1 MKRNPI
7 VQCLA
12 ALIVAVCLLL
22 SADIPVFASCIDIK
36 SLEPEMKVQPK
47 MTQEGRYLDSHYYAS
62 PDARN
67 DSSSKYYYY
76 DISSN
81 SNDPKQR
88 VIFYFYITEMFYKED
103 GTLIA
108 YGIIENP
115 GKSEIKVNISS
126 IRLIGVRSNGEEA
139 VLTNGIA
146 DQQAF
151 YTIAPHKSEE
161 YIISFS
167 PDENYKVNLNEI
179 QYLTYRESQDYTY
192 SYWK

>member
-1 MKRNPI
+1 MI
-7 VQCLA
+7 Q
-12 ALIVAVCLLL
+12 
-22 SADIPVFASCIDIK
+22 
-36 SLEPEMKVQPK
+36 
-47 MTQEGRYLDSHYYAS
+47 
-62 PDARN
+62 
-67 DSSSKYYYY
+67 
-76 DISSN
+76 SN
-81 SNDPKQR
+81 ES
-88 VIFYFYITEMFYKED
+88 FYFYITEMFYKED
-103 GTLIA
+103 GTLVA

-161 YIISFS
+161 YKISFS

-179 QYLTYRESQDYTY
+179 RYLTYRESQDYTY
-192 SYWK
+192 SYWR